1 MHTDLK
7 FKLAEENDLNCIVKL
22 LIDDDLGQSREEL
35 NESTYELYLKAF
47 HLISKDQNQ
56 ALMVV
61 KNKNNTIIATCH
73 LTVMPG
79 LSYKGT
85 TRLNIEA
92 VRVNKEFRGMKIGE
106 WMFQKIFEFGK
117 ERDAKIFQLTTNKK
131 RTRAKQFYERL
142 GFVASHEGMKLSFE
156 EF

>member
-1 MHTDLK
+1 MHADLNFIQAKEEDLK
-7 FKLAEENDLNCIVKL
+7 FIVNL
-22 LIDDDLGQSREEL
+22 LIEDDLGKTREEL
-35 NESTYELYLKAF
+35 NDSTYSLYLKAF
-47 HLISKDQNQ
+47 HLITKDQNQ
-56 ALMVV
+56 ALIVV
-61 KNKNNTIIATCH
+61 KNNSNIVVATCH
-73 LTVMPG
+73 LTIMPG

-92 VRVNKEFRGMKIGE
+92 VRVKDEFRGQNIGE

-142 GFVASHEGMKLSFE
+142 GFVATHEGMKLSFVE
-156 EF
+156 

>member
-1 MHTDLK
+1 MHADLNFIQAKEEDLK
-7 FKLAEENDLNCIVKL
+7 FILNL
-22 LIDDDLGQSREEL
+22 LIQDDLGKTREEL
-35 NESTYELYLKAF
+35 NDSTYSLYLKAF
-47 HLISKDQNQ
+47 HLIAKDQNQ

-61 KNKNNTIIATCH
+61 KNNSNIVVATCH
-73 LTVMPG
+73 LTIMPS

-92 VRVNKEFRGMKIGE
+92 VRVKDEFRGQNIGE

-142 GFVASHEGMKLSFE
+142 GFVASHEGMKFSFKE
-156 EF
+156 

>member
-1 MHTDLK
+1 MHADLNFIQAKEEDLK
-7 FKLAEENDLNCIVKL
+7 FIVDL
-22 LIDDDLGQSREEL
+22 LIEDDLGKTREEL
-35 NESTYELYLKAF
+35 NDSTYSLYLKAF
-47 HLISKDQNQ
+47 HLIAKDQNQ
-56 ALMVV
+56 ALIVV
-61 KNKNNTIIATCH
+61 KNNSNIVVATCH
-73 LTVMPG
+73 LSIMPS

-92 VRVNKEFRGMKIGE
+92 VRVKDEFRGQNIGE

-142 GFVASHEGMKLSFE
+142 GFVASHEGMKFSFKE
-156 EF
+156 